1 MSLISLGT
9 IDKTLI
15 VIIVGCIFC
24 FLNRLLNQY
33 NSQLYNYP
41 VLTSICI
48 SLSRFLTVIPFII
61 LKIKSHR
68 LNKAREMINT
78 NNKQIKLIYNDKEK
92 QNIKGKWKFIVL
104 SALAFLIQLFFFVY
118 SFEVKT
124 NSWISYILIAS
135 IFYYLMFKVK
145 LYKHHY
151 LSILL
156 IILIGLI
163 IDIVTENLQNELI
176 NNPLH
181 LAMKLLKEIFYP
193 LYNVIAKYT
202 MERKYVS
209 VYEFSFYVG
218 LILFIALMSFALL
231 DNYYFKLFDYSKY
244 FENFNYIELLVILGA
259 IFTQLGIN
267 ITTLFTSKNNS
278 PCHVFIIFVFGQ
290 MAYYISFK
298 GTDILVIFLLIIIL
312 FLSLIFN
319 EIIEIN
325 IFGLSRNTKKN
336 IVARAEFES
345 MIKLD
350 ISDEKYENDD
360 NSVELNYK

>member
-33 NSQLYNYP
+33 DSPLYQYP

-48 SLSRFLTVIPFII
+48 SLSRFLTVVPFII
-61 LKIKSHR
+61 LKIKTYQMRKES
-68 LNKAREMINT
+68 EMINKK
-78 NNKQIKLIYNDKEK
+78 NKQIKLIYNNKEE
-92 QNIKGKWKFIVL
+92 NTSKGKWKFIAL
-104 SALAFLIQLFFFVY
+104 SALTFLIQLFFFVY

-135 IFYYLMFKVK
+135 VFYYLFFKVK

-151 LSILL
+151 LSIVL

-163 IDIVTENLQNELI
+163 IDLISENLQNELI
-176 NNPLH
+176 ENPLH
-181 LAMKLLKEIFYP
+181 LAMKFLKEIFYP

-218 LILFIALMSFALL
+218 LFLFIALTSFALL
-231 DNYYFKLFDYSKY
+231 DNYLFKLNDYSQY
-244 FENFNYIELLVILGA
+244 FNEFNIIELLVILGA

-267 ITTLFTSKNNS
+267 ITTLFTTKNNS

-290 MAYYISFK
+290 MAYYVDFK
-298 GTDILVIFLLIIIL
+298 VINIIVIFLLIIIL

-325 IFGLSRNTKKN
+325 IFGLSHNTKRN
-336 IVARAEFES
+336 IVSRAEIES
-345 MIKLD
+345 MIAFD
-350 ISDEKYENDD
+350 INEEKNEIDD
-360 NSVELNYK
+360 NSIELNDK